1 MTKAEMIATIIKN
14 PNTRFTHNLF
24 AEESDGILDIT
35 TERKED
41 GNIYDECGC
50 LFEDWHST
58 FNCGIR
64 IRTGEEWE
72 KGWRTY

>member
-24 AEESDGILDIT
+24 AEEEYIYS
-35 TERKED
+35 KED